1 MLNELKKF
9 FEENTLAHQA
19 AASIKNGR
27 EIEIIVVTSN
37 KERLE
42 YTFKKDSGKN
52 KIEQTKSTNADLS
65 FVMPE
70 AAILD
75 IVNSQFDS
83 VGQVGLRI
91 FEKMLSNDENHKI
104 TAKLNC
110 GILSLLAGGYLGV
123 LTAGGS
129 DVAKF
134 LATKGLGN
142 MGKLK
147 DAISKMKGNS

>member
-1 MLNELKKF
+1 MLNDLKKF
-9 FEENTLAHQA
+9 FEENKLANDA

-27 EIEIIVVTSN
+27 EIEIIVVTTDKSRV
-37 KERLE
+37 EF
-42 YTFKKDSGKN
+42 TFKKDSGKN
-52 KIEQTKSTNADLS
+52 KIETGKAKDADLS

-70 AAILD
+70 AAIRE
-75 IVNSQFDS
+75 IITSEFDS

-91 FEKMLSNDENHKI
+91 FEKMLSSDENHKI

-110 GILSLLAGGYLGV
+110 GILSLMTGGYLGV
-123 LTAGGS
+123 LTAGGT